1 MNGVGPS
8 DVVGALDEE
17 VLRRALRLEPDERPG
32 RSDLAAVLAAAD
44 RWTTRDRIRRRTGRG
59 LALVVAGIG
68 IEGAIAVA
76 VFDLL
81 APLDVTGPLS
91 VALSLVAA
99 VAQRAVVIGQ
109 YTADPSV
116 AIAVLAAVLFA
127 TIFERGSGRETVRA
141 RSS

>member
-1 MNGVGPS
+1 MNGVGPL
-8 DVVGALDEE
+8 DVIDALDED

-32 RSDLAAVLAAAD
+32 RSDLAALRAAAE
-44 RWTTRDRIRRRTGRG
+44 RGTTRDRIRRAGRG
-59 LALVVAGIG
+59 VALVGVGIG

-76 VFDLL
+76 VFDLISL
-81 APLDVTGPLS
+81 LDVTGPLS

-127 TIFERGSGRETVRA
+127 AIFERGSGRETVRA
-141 RSS
+141 SSS